1 MFMKICN
8 FLFALFLVLLGYCVF
23 SGIVDNGTVA
33 GNCEKVEKVMG
44 DYVDY
49 DAVVPCDSYAKK
61 LDVIEHDDYK
71 EITLTTRNEL
81 GKPHSIKFLL
91 FPNFSY
97 HLQ

>member
-1 MFMKICN
+1 MKLCYP
-8 FLFALFLVLLGYCVF
+8 LFALLWVLLLGCRVF
-23 SGIVDNGTVA
+23 SRIDDNGTVA
-33 GNCEKVEKVMG
+33 GNCEKVESVMA